1 MAETN
6 ERSLYRK
13 SNIRIGLDP
22 NENGMVDVLMPYDG
36 SYSSGN
42 MARHPSAGAM
52 SAKARAGGR
61 STSPYA
67 PDALMTEQ
75 EMALDL
81 ESDSRQRMGAPLS
94 NWPAPPS
101 SRERTGYF
109 DIPPAPTGGNK
120 GKGPLQKSPSVS
132 NHIVYVPPPLPP
144 PAITMSTTSKIPG
157 VISPYADEAMIVSP
171 PDGPPRPVNSSAK
184 TSSSQQA
191 PLIRI
196 GEATS
201 SSFTQGPSGAPTTSS
216 ENDYEPS
223 FLDLNNT
230 LTVDRYNK
238 TVDSKSPAKDR
249 TSVNSFFSGLALDES
264 VAPENYSPP
273 STLPEPSFASEE
285 YVMPAPIA
293 RVIPVPTPRGT
304 SPSSSPSP
312 IPSSPVP
319 TAAVPPL
326 STKPPKPQQTAYER
340 QQEEIQVA
348 SCFAHDL
355 GFEIVHASPTGS
367 PPHKAATPTGSRRL

>member
-22 NENGMVDVLMPYDG
+22 NESGMVDVLTPYDG
-36 SYSSGN
+36 SYGSGN
-42 MARHPSAGAM
+42 LARRPSAVAGSM

-61 STSPYA
+61 STGPYA
-67 PDALMTEQ
+67 PGALMTEH

-81 ESDSRQRMGAPLS
+81 ESDSSQRMGPTLS

-109 DIPPAPTGGNK
+109 DIPPAPTGGSK
-120 GKGPLQKSPSVS
+120 GKGTLQKSPSVS
-132 NHIVYVPPPLPP
+132 NHIAYVPPPLPP

-157 VISPYADEAMIVSP
+157 VISPYADEAMIVFP
-171 PDGPPRPVNSSAK
+171 PDSPLRPVNGSAK
-184 TSSSQQA
+184 AAASQQA

-201 SSFTQGPSGAPTTSS
+201 SSSMKGPGGATTTPS

-238 TVDSKSPAKDR
+238 TADSKSSAKDR
-249 TSVNSFFSGLALDES
+249 TSVNSFFSGLALDEP
-264 VAPENYSPP
+264 VASESYSLPP
-273 STLPEPSFASEE
+273 LLPEPSFASEE

-293 RVIPVPTPRGT
+293 RVIPVPIPRGT
-304 SPSSSPSP
+304 SPSP

-326 STKPPKPQQTAYER
+326 STKPSKPQQTAYER

-348 SCFAHDL
+348 SCFAQDL
-355 GFEIVHASPTGS
+355 GFEIVHPSPTGS
-367 PPHKAATPTGSRRL
+367 PRHKAATPTGSRRL